1 MGIAKKI
8 ITSICGI
15 GFSAFAIVGTIA
27 SNVPIVKTEEKNEVI
42 KYDTNIIYDNTMR
55 EGLSETKQK
64 GKNGIKK
71 VTYSVSYKYEKEIS
85 REKKSETIIE
95 PAIDE
100 VIVKGTKKYYMCSNG
115 VEYDNV
121 NDKNECEKRIKW
133 EEQKQTSLQ
142 ECYVDSSKFDC
153 WYDDYPGT
161 TLHWSYWV
169 YNDTPSTAPSTNYY
183 RTGAICKDGWRSSAT
198 GKGACSHHGGVLYWI

>member
-1 MGIAKKI
+1 MSVFGKVIS
-8 ITSICGI
+8 SIVGI
-15 GFSAFAIVGTIA
+15 GFSVFATVGTIA
-27 SNVPIVKTEEKNEVI
+27 SNIPIVKTEEKDEVI
-42 KYDTNIIYDNTMR
+42 KYSTSIIYDDTMR
-55 EGLSETKQK
+55 EGLSETRQK
-64 GKNGIKK
+64 GKNGTKK
-71 VTYSVSYKYEKEIS
+71 VTYSVSYKYDKEIS
-85 REKKSETIIE
+85 REKKSETIVE

-115 VEYDNV
+115 VEYDNI

-142 ECYVDSSKFDC
+142 ECYADKNKFDC
-153 WYDDYPGT
+153 WYDEYPGT

-169 YNDTPSTAPSTNYY
+169 YNNTPSTNNY

-198 GKGACSHHGGVLYWI
+198 GRGACSHHGGVLYWI